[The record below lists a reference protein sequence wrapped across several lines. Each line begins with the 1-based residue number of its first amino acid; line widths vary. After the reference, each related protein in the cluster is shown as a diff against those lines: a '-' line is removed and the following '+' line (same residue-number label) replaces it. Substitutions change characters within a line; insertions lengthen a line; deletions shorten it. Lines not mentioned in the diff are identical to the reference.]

1 MPASQAEDLASLVSQ
16 LEESLPDMVNTV
28 RALALDVSALGR
40 SEPVGGE
47 LHGRVDAQEQAAAQW
62 EADVQQVILQIR
74 AAT

>member
-1 MPASQAEDLASLVSQ
+1 
-16 LEESLPDMVNTV
+16 MVNTV